1 MKNILTAFTILL
13 LICPMFNSKAVKPK
27 EAEPI
32 KEALFW
38 CDCGAAIHW
47 KYRPIVKI

>member
-13 LICPMFNSKAVKPK
+13 LICPMFNSKPVKHK
-27 EAEPI
+27 DVKPI

-38 CDCGAAIHW
+38 CDCGDAIHW
-47 KYRPIVKI
+47 KDRPIVKI